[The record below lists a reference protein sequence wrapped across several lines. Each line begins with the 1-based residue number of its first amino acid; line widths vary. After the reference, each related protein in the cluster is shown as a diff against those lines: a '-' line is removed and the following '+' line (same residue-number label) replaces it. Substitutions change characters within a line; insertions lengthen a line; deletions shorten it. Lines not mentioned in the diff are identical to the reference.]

1 MDNYRDKNMSR
12 TEKNIITNI
21 INILAKEKHIT
32 IDEQVR
38 MLEMLKKG
46 EAYESA
52 N

>member
-1 MDNYRDKNMSR
+1 MSR
-12 TEKNIITNI
+12 KEKNIIKNI
-21 INILAKEKHIT
+21 INILAKEIT

-46 EAYESA
+46 DIYESA

>member
-1 MDNYRDKNMSR
+1 MSR
-12 TEKNIITNI
+12 KEKNIIKNI
-21 INILAKEKHIT
+21 INILAKENQIT

-46 EAYESA
+46 DIYEAA

>member
-1 MDNYRDKNMSR
+1 MSR
-12 TEKNIITNI
+12 KEKNIIKNI
-21 INILAKEKHIT
+21 INILSKENQIT

-46 EAYESA
+46 DIYESA

>member
-1 MDNYRDKNMSR
+1 MSR
-12 TEKNIITNI
+12 KEKNIIKNI
-21 INILAKEKHIT
+21 INILAKENKIT

-46 EAYESA
+46 DIYESA